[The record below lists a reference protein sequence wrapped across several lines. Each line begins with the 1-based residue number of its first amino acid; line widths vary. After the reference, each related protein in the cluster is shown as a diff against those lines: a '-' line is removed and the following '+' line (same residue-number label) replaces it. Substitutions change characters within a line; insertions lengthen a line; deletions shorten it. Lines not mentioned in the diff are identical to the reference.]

1 MFYVICENELIFKGN
16 LNDCIKYLHSLKA
29 VKKDTYYW
37 IVNSLEYDHPSNTEK
52 RFNSYMTR
60 YNNKYYDFIK
70 ECQNNHPSLL
80 KYMDGLK
87 IKNKK
92 NQLTIFDFI

>member
-16 LNDCIKYLHSLKA
+16 LNDCIKYLHSLKI

-37 IVNSLEYDHPSNTEK
+37 IVNNLEYDHPSNTEK

-60 YNNKYYDFIK
+60 YNNEYYDFIK
-70 ECQNNHPSLL
+70 DCQNNHSSLL

-92 NQLTIFDFI
+92 NQLTISDFI